1 METRGRDYVTDE
13 QGRVRIKRQFDS
25 ALLTRPFVA
34 RFHQCSGRP
43 KLTRLI
49 FTSNIEERVVSRVD
63 SRRRSSLTS
72 ILLINSPSLE
82 RSIDRDALAT
92 SLPAKTRFNR
102 LNIYRGHP
110 ISSTCYPIERPIF
123 SFPATVRPLCKSQP
137 FHRRRISRSVASSRL
152 RAQLAVHSSN
162 VTLSASKKYA
172 FSVPRRQTRLP

>member
-13 QGRVRIKRQFDS
+13 QGRVRIKRQLDS

-43 KLTRLI
+43 KLTQLI

-82 RSIDRDALAT
+82 RSIERDALAT

-110 ISSTCYPIERPIF
+110 ISSTCYRVSRHRYFHFELQFALFANHSF
-123 SFPATVRPLCKSQP
+123 SFVVKFHVALLRRSSPYVR
-137 FHRRRISRSVASSRL
+137 R
-152 RAQLAVHSSN
+152 
-162 VTLSASKKYA
+162 T
-172 FSVPRRQTRLP
+172 